1 MQPLYFGT
9 ATAMLTLGK
18 LGLCLASLRLLPLT
32 ILALLGFAT
41 NSLLT
46 RAAIGVG
53 HLDAWTFMVVRLIT
67 GAIMLWVIKT
77 TAEKTTSGVICGGL
91 LQKRSE
97 RSFSPRAYGS
107 WLMAVWLA
115 GYAVLFTLAY
125 ERIEAGP
132 GALLLFG
139 SVQLTMFG
147 AAIARGET
155 LAVRHGVGMAIAL
168 AGFLVLTLP
177 GLSAPDPWGA
187 VLMAGAGAC
196 WGAYSLAGR
205 GATDPLGASAH
216 NFLRAAVIG
225 VLAALAF
232 GASRQVGI
240 MTGPYTLTGLALAT
254 ASGAFASGLAYAA
267 WYAVLPSLPVWLA
280 ATVQLAVPVL
290 TALAATV
297 FLHEQITWQLSA
309 SMVLVIAGIGLAT
322 TSRVRS
328 R

>member
-1 MQPLYFGT
+1 
-9 ATAMLTLGK
+9 MLTLGK
-18 LGLCLASLRLLPLT
+18 LGLCLAGLRLLPLT

-46 RAAIGVG
+46 RAAIRGD

-67 GAIMLWVIKT
+67 GAIMLWVL
-77 TAEKTTSGVICGGL
+77 KTTSEVVFKTAHEKL
-91 LQKRSE
+91 PQ
-97 RSFSPRAYGS
+97 RSFSLSARGS
-107 WLMAVWLA
+107 WLMAIWLA

-125 ERIEAGP
+125 VRIDAGP

-147 AAIARGET
+147 AALARGET
-155 LAVRHGVGMAIAL
+155 LSVRHGIGVALAL

-205 GATDPLGASAH
+205 GASDPLGATAH

-225 VLAALAF
+225 VLIALAI
-232 GASRQVGI
+232 GA
-240 MTGPYTLTGLALAT
+240 TGAAGAMGARYTLTGLALAT

-267 WYAVLPSLPVWLA
+267 WYAVLPSLPVWRA

-290 TALAATV
+290 TALAATIV
-297 FLHEQITWQLSA
+297 LNEQMTWRLSA

>member
-1 MQPLYFGT
+1 
-9 ATAMLTLGK
+9 MLTLGK
-18 LGLCLASLRLLPLT
+18 LGLCWAGLRLLPLT

-46 RAAIGVG
+46 RAAIRAD
-53 HLDAWTFMVVRLIT
+53 HLDAWTFMVVRLVT
-67 GAIMLWVIKT
+67 GAVMLWALV
-77 TAEKTTSGVICGGL
+77 ALRRPPEKTSGVFL
-91 LQKRSE
+91 APTSKKTPDV
-97 RSFSPRAYGS
+97 FSAFAGRGS
-107 WLMAVWLA
+107 WLMAIWLA

-125 ERIEAGP
+125 VRIGAGP

-147 AAIARGET
+147 AALARGET
-155 LAVRHGVGMAIAL
+155 LSVRHGIGVALAL

-177 GLSAPDPWGA
+177 GLSAPDLLGA
-187 VLMAGAGAC
+187 MLMAGAGAC

-205 GATDPLGASAH
+205 GATDPLGATAH
-216 NFLRAAVIG
+216 NFRRAAVIS
-225 VLAALAF
+225 VIVALTA
-232 GASRQVGI
+232 GASGQIDI
-240 MTGPYTLTGLALAT
+240 MAGPYTLTGLALAS

-267 WYAVLPSLPVWLA
+267 WYAVLPALPVWRA

-290 TALAATV
+290 TALAAAI
-297 FLHEQITWQLSA
+297 FLNEQMTWRLSA

-322 TSRVRS
+322 TSRDRS

>member
-1 MQPLYFGT
+1 
-9 ATAMLTLGK
+9 MLTLGK
-18 LGLCLASLRLLPLT
+18 LGLCLAGLRLLPLT

-46 RAAIGVG
+46 RAAIRGD

-67 GAIMLWVIKT
+67 GAIMLWVLV
-77 TAEKTTSGVICGGL
+77 ALRAKTTSA
-91 LQKRSE
+91 KTTSE
-97 RSFSPRAYGS
+97 VVFAATHEKLPQRSFSAI
-107 WLMAVWLA
+107 WLA

-125 ERIEAGP
+125 VRIEAGP

-147 AAIARGET
+147 AALARGET
-155 LAVRHGVGMAIAL
+155 LSVRHGIGVALAL

-205 GATDPLGASAH
+205 GATDPLGATAH

-225 VLAALAF
+225 VLIALAI
-232 GASRQVGI
+232 GA
-240 MTGPYTLTGLALAT
+240 TGAMGARYTLTGLALAT

-267 WYAVLPSLPVWLA
+267 WYAVLPSLPVWRA

-290 TALAATV
+290 TALAATIV
-297 FLHEQITWQLSA
+297 LNEQMTWRLSA

>member
-1 MQPLYFGT
+1 
-9 ATAMLTLGK
+9 MLTLGK
-18 LGLCLASLRLLPLT
+18 LGLCLAGLRLLPLT

-46 RAAIGVG
+46 RAAIRGD

-67 GAIMLWVIKT
+67 GAIMLWVL
-77 TAEKTTSGVICGGL
+77 KTTSEVVFKTAHEKL
-91 LQKRSE
+91 PQ
-97 RSFSPRAYGS
+97 RSFSLSARGS
-107 WLMAVWLA
+107 WLMAIWLA

-125 ERIEAGP
+125 VRIEAGP

-147 AAIARGET
+147 AALARGET
-155 LAVRHGVGMAIAL
+155 LSVRHGIGVALAL

-205 GATDPLGASAH
+205 GATDPLGATAH

-225 VLAALAF
+225 VVVALAVGSL
-232 GASRQVGI
+232 GAK
-240 MTGPYTLTGLALAT
+240 YTPTGLALAT

-267 WYAVLPSLPVWLA
+267 WYAVLPSLPVWRA

-290 TALAATV
+290 TALAATIV
-297 FLHEQITWQLSA
+297 LNEQMTWRLSA

>member
-1 MQPLYFGT
+1 
-9 ATAMLTLGK
+9 MLTLGK
-18 LGLCLASLRLLPLT
+18 LGLCLAGLRLLPLT

-46 RAAIGVG
+46 RAAIRGD

-67 GAIMLWVIKT
+67 GAIMLWVL
-77 TAEKTTSGVICGGL
+77 KTTSEVVFKTAHEKL
-91 LQKRSE
+91 PQ
-97 RSFSPRAYGS
+97 RSFSLSARGS
-107 WLMAVWLA
+107 WLMAIWLA

-125 ERIEAGP
+125 VRIEAGP

-147 AAIARGET
+147 AALARGET
-155 LAVRHGVGMAIAL
+155 LSVRHGIGVALAL

-205 GATDPLGASAH
+205 GASDPLGATAH

-225 VLAALAF
+225 VVVALAVGSL
-232 GASRQVGI
+232 GAK
-240 MTGPYTLTGLALAT
+240 YTPTGLALAT

-267 WYAVLPSLPVWLA
+267 WYAVLPSLPVWRA

-290 TALAATV
+290 TALAATIV
-297 FLHEQITWQLSA
+297 LNEQMTWRLSA

>member
-1 MQPLYFGT
+1 
-9 ATAMLTLGK
+9 MLTLGK
-18 LGLCLASLRLLPLT
+18 LGLCLAGLRLLPLT

-46 RAAIGVG
+46 RAAIRGD

-67 GAIMLWVIKT
+67 GAIMLWVLV
-77 TAEKTTSGVICGGL
+77 ALRAKTTSAKTTSEVVSCGML
-91 LQKRSE
+91 AKLPQ
-97 RSFSPRAYGS
+97 RSFSAI
-107 WLMAVWLA
+107 WLA

-125 ERIEAGP
+125 VRIEAGP

-147 AAIARGET
+147 AALARGET
-155 LAVRHGVGMAIAL
+155 LSVRHGIGVALAL

-205 GATDPLGASAH
+205 GATDPLGATAH

-225 VLAALAF
+225 VLIALAI
-232 GASRQVGI
+232 GA
-240 MTGPYTLTGLALAT
+240 TGAAGAMGARYTLTGLALAS

-267 WYAVLPSLPVWLA
+267 WYAVLPSLPVWRA

-290 TALAATV
+290 TALAATIV
-297 FLHEQITWQLSA
+297 LNEQMTWRLSA